1 MKKWIQLLSV
11 ILCLIILFSF
21 TGCKSWF
28 AGQHEFLYKK
38 MSEIPVEYEGYYFEN
53 VYGTEEAITKNVNE
67 YIFRD
72 KTLLVEENK
81 IIYNEKEIIVDI
93 NFMEERSQTFNY
105 INHIWDEKLENNTQE
120 TFISGI
126 SVFDNK
132 IFIGTCGLISQI
144 SASVEGETP
153 FVLFYYDIDSD
164 KIYYCGF
171 YAGEKNKMGYYE
183 GFLSI
188 TPKSLIIRK
197 NKDK

>member
-1 MKKWIQLLSV
+1 
-11 ILCLIILFSF
+11 
-21 TGCKSWF
+21 
-28 AGQHEFLYKK
+28 
-38 MSEIPVEYEGYYFEN
+38 
-53 VYGTEEAITKNVNE
+53 
-67 YIFRD
+67 
-72 KTLLVEENK
+72 
-81 IIYNEKEIIVDI
+81 
-93 NFMEERSQTFNY
+93 MEERSQTFNY